1 MSLRRILAEEGLL
14 KSGAQRN
21 PPIGILPHDMAVGL
35 NQAVQSGRD
44 PSGNTLEVHFKKY
57 VEYHLRRNP
66 GAVARLREHYGDAF
80 PKLTR
85 LLDSL

>member
-1 MSLRRILAEEGLL
+1 MSLRRILAEEGLR
-14 KSGAQRN
+14 KSAAQRN
-21 PPIGILPHDMAVGL
+21 APIGILPHDMAVGL

-44 PSGNTLEVHFKKY
+44 LMGNSLEAHFKKY

-66 GAVARLREHYGDAF
+66 AVVARLREHYGDAF